1 MNNMFI
7 PFREGL
13 IVINSFFTGLL
24 ILTNRVKEQEL
35 CTPKGQ
41 ELRFQCL

>member
-1 MNNMFI
+1 MFI
-7 PFREGL
+7 PLRNGL
-13 IVINSFFTGLL
+13 IVLNMFFTGIL